1 MNLDSDVFYKVHI
14 PPNFQKSLKNF
25 LKSDKYYRLECDTY
39 GLDKE
44 TKFSGLVL
52 MKKNHVSARSRKTGY
67 LNIIDNHKNIV
78 ANMYIENI
86 TYSKD
91 INYVCLKVN

>member
-1 MNLDSDVFYKVHI
+1 MNLDSDVFYKVYI
-14 PPNFQKSLKNF
+14 PPNFQKF
-25 LKSDKYYRLECDTY
+25 LKKLLKTDKYYRLECDTY

-44 TKFSGLVL
+44 TKFAGLVL

-67 LNIIDNHKNIV
+67 FNIIDNHKNIV

-86 TYSKD
+86 AYPKD